1 MTDNEYRP
9 YADEYEAKAA
19 FRDALDE
26 AEDNVTVAGIT
37 FSPSLGHTNLL
48 PRVASELISTQRAD
62 CQVTGG
68 GSALEADWA
77 RTNVLPAPGPPT
89 SMEHP

>member
-26 AEDNVTVAGIT
+26 AEDNVTVA
-37 FSPSLGHTNLL
+37 
-48 PRVASELISTQRAD
+48 
-62 CQVTGG
+62 
-68 GSALEADWA
+68 
-77 RTNVLPAPGPPT
+77 
-89 SMEHP
+89 